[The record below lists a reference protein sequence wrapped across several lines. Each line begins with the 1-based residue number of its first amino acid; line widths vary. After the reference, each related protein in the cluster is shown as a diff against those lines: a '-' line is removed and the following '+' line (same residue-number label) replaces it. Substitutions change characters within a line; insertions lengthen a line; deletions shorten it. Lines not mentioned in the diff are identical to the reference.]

1 MHVTSKKKKKKS
13 VRYLNNLLGIAK
25 SIYSLISLELR
36 CILAAC
42 FSCKYHRTSHA
53 AVKKFAHSTYL
64 EVILSVI

>member
-1 MHVTSKKKKKKS
+1 MHVTSKKKKKS

-53 AVKKFAHSTYL
+53 AVKKFAHSTYR